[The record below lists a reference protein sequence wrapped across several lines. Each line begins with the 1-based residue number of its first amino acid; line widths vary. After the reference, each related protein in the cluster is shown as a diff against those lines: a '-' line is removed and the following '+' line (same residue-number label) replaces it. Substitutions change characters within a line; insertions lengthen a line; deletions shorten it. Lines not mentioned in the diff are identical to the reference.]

1 MLLRQRG
8 LGYALIAY
16 FLDITG
22 VISAVIVARQLYV
35 IYTDALGISTS
46 GSLAI
51 EVPLLF
57 LVFSLVAWSNIAST
71 FNLYDPT
78 VNHKVVRE
86 QRVTVQSV
94 LLSLLMLSGAFF
106 LLRLDVPYDLLLVF
120 AAVQLLFQ
128 VGWRLGMRALCR
140 VTNMQRYPERGVLIV
155 GTGDLGN
162 QAAAVVQK
170 YAWAGLRFHGFIIDP
185 EDPPLDDDLLIA
197 GTLDNLYEV
206 AKFHEAEEVFIALPD
221 HSYSKLRSVVLD
233 LLHLPVNIRV
243 VPDYL
248 TLSLYRTT
256 ADSVGSRLPAADAED
271 LDGLLLINLRGPVLT
286 AQQYLLK
293 RLFDIAVSSFLILL
307 ASPIMLV
314 TAIAIRLESDGP
326 IIFRQARVGENGRVF
341 TFYKFRSMV
350 VDAEA
355 RQAEINQVD
364 AEGHVIHKVA
374 DDPRVTRVGRIIR
387 KFSIDEL
394 PQFFNVLFGDMSL
407 VGPRPEMPWLVDKYD
422 TWQYKRF
429 AVPQGLSGWWQVNG
443 RSSKVM
449 HLHTAYDLY
458 YVENYSF
465 WLDLFILVK
474 TPLAVFRRT
483 GAY

>member
-22 VISAVIVARQLYV
+22 VISAVIIARQLYV
-35 IYTDALGISTS
+35 IYTTALGISTS
-46 GSLAI
+46 GSMAI

-57 LVFSLVAWSNIAST
+57 LGFSLVAWSNIAST

-78 VNHKVVRE
+78 INHKMLRE
-86 QRVTVQSV
+86 FRVAIQSV
-94 LLSLLMLSGAFF
+94 LLSLLMLSGTFY
-106 LLRLDVPYDLLLVF
+106 LLRLNVSYGLLIIF
-120 AAVQLLFQ
+120 AIQQVIFL
-128 VGWRLGMRALCR
+128 VGWRMGMRVLCR
-140 VTNMQRYPERGVLIV
+140 MTNMQRYPERGVLIV

-170 YAWAGLRFHGFIIDP
+170 YAWAGLRFQGFIIDGD
-185 EDPPLDDDLLIA
+185 DPPLDDDMLIA
-197 GTLDNLYEV
+197 GTLDNLYEI
-206 AKFHEAEEVFIALPD
+206 AKANATEEVFIALPD
-221 HSYSKLRSVVLD
+221 HSYNKLRNVVLD

-286 AQQYLLK
+286 AQQYLIK
-293 RLFDIAVSSFLILL
+293 RLFDIAGSGLLILL

-314 TAIAIRLESDGP
+314 TAIAIRLESKGP
-326 IIFRQARVGENGRVF
+326 IIFKQERVGENGRVF

-350 VDAEA
+350 ADAEA
-355 RQAEINQVD
+355 RQDEVNRLD
-364 AEGHVIHKVA
+364 EDGHVIHKIE
-374 DDPRVTRVGRIIR
+374 DDPRVTRVGKIIR
-387 KFSIDEL
+387 KYSIDEL

-465 WLDLFILVK
+465 WLDLFILLK